1 LKGGHGMMIL
11 FFSVLGGVLYTFFVK
26 PQNQTTPDTVK
37 ITPSKNKAAEV
48 NAKFTNCLDVK

>member
-1 LKGGHGMMIL
+1 MKGGHGMMIL
-11 FFSVLGGVLYTFFVK
+11 FFSVLGGVSYTFFVK

-48 NAKFTNCLDVK
+48 NA